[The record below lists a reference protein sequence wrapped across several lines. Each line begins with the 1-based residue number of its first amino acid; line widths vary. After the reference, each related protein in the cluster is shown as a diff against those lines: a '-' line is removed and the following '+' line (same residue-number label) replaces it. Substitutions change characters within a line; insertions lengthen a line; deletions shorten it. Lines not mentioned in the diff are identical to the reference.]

1 MSPFISRSGSAG
13 ARGFGLFLGGLK
25 NISDLFTR
33 TAGSLG
39 ISTSGHTWTALR
51 GTWTTNG
58 TQATSSDSASTY
70 PIGSI
75 PFQANIT
82 TSADVSGGVGLAFWT
97 TDANNW
103 WASYPTYIQNTINTC
118 NTGYVSN
125 TSNPP
130 SGSCC
135 SGVNSVAG
143 SSTCN
148 GTYVSNT
155 SNPPSGSCC
164 SGVGSAAGS
173 TNCDADYRTL
183 TSPAFCG
190 GYTTN
195 PGGTTCTGS
204 TVSCT
209 DSSNTCSPGGCGTV
223 SSSGGT
229 TCTGSTVQCVDTSN
243 TCSPGGCGTISSSQV
258 TSFSCPNPAYPYLC
272 PGQTCNELPGCGG
285 ASISATAGTTTYT
298 RTQNTDV
305 TSYTRTQA
313 TNVTTSTTYSGYIA
327 TSTSPTT
334 YNCYTSYTTGPTT
347 YNCYTSTTA
356 SYTYDTRI
364 VVVSSVSG
372 SVVTDSTTTLVS
384 GAGSLSPVN
393 SLKVATSGDQI
404 TTTAYSSAGLVSQLG
419 SPVVRTPTT
428 PTKGPSVGIIKGPST
443 YNQGSTID
451 NYSTT
456 KP

>member
-1 MSPFISRSGSAG
+1 MSPFIGRSGSAG
-13 ARGFGLFLGGLK
+13 ARGLGLFLGGLK

-39 ISTSGHTWTALR
+39 ISTSGHAWTALR

-58 TQATSSDSASTY
+58 TQATSADAGSSY

-82 TSADVSGGVGLAFWT
+82 TSADVSGGVGLAFWV

-103 WASYPTYIQNTINTC
+103 WASYPTYVQNTINTC
-118 NTGYVSN
+118 NAGYVSN

-143 SSTCN
+143 ASNCDQTQ
-148 GTYVSNT
+148 VSNT
-155 SNPPSGSCC
+155 SNPPAGNCC
-164 SGVGSAAGS
+164 SGVGSTAGS
-173 TNCDADYRTL
+173 TVCNQVYENHS
-183 TSPAFCG
+183 TSAGFCQTPS
-190 GYTTN
+190 YTA
-195 PGGTTCTGS
+195 GSTTCTGATS
-204 TVSCT
+204 TCT
-209 DSSNTCSPGGCGTV
+209 DTTNTCTP
-223 SSSGGT
+223 SGGSAGCPVT
-229 TCTGSTVQCVDTSN
+229 TQSGYNAYQSDYSTFGGSASSLCIAD
-243 TCSPGGCGTISSSQV
+243 GG
-258 TSFSCPNPAYPYLC
+258 
-272 PGQTCNELPGCGG
+272 
-285 ASISATAGTTTYT
+285 
-298 RTQNTDV
+298 
-305 TSYTRTQA
+305 TSYTAPYCNFPASWTRVRSTEVVVA
-313 TNVTTSTTYSGYIA
+313 EYWSGYTATSTT
-327 TSTSPTT
+327 PTT
-334 YNCYTSYTTGPTT
+334 YQCYTAYSTGPTT
-347 YNCYTSTTA
+347 YNCYTSNTVTY
-356 SYTYDTRI
+356 SYDTRI

-393 SLKVATSGDQI
+393 SLKVVTSGDQI
-404 TTTAYSSAGLVSQLG
+404 TATAYSSAGLASQLG
-419 SPVVRTPTT
+419 SPAVRTPTT